1 MAGSFQVE
9 CSMNL
14 KMMIDIARFELEKK
28 GIYISWKQV
37 QMREAATGVQVLG
50 IPDALNIDAVEQTI
64 NHQLKLT
71 QEYLIQK
78 KVLDFDLTDEPL
90 PMQHYSFRRHNE
102 QRMPPEIYKQLRF
115 LNLEY
120 YDDEV
125 GCKLLFIQA
134 DPTDWG
140 RLGPL
145 WMHLEQSRQLRKM
158 FRLAV
163 VHEVLKKRWK

>member
-1 MAGSFQVE
+1 M
-9 CSMNL
+9 
-14 KMMIDIARFELEKK
+14 
-28 GIYISWKQV
+28 
-37 QMREAATGVQVLG
+37 LG
-50 IPDALNIDAVEQTI
+50 ISDALNINAVEQTV

-102 QRMPPEIYKQLRF
+102 QRMPPKLYKELRF

-120 YDDEV
+120 YDDDV

-134 DPTDWG
+134 DPMDWG

-145 WMHLEQSRQLRKM
+145 WMHLEQSGYLRKI

-163 VHEVLKKRWK
+163 VHEVPKRKVEIEEVTEMQTNKLAYLRPRLIVNPMTGIQRLLH